1 MLLLILALLT
11 AGTQSH
17 PLGGKPVTQVTL
29 PACDRHS
36 DCLYESKCYADGE
49 EISRGYDGSTWCSGM
64 VCLNGA
70 IASWDNFNC
79 GPSTTTPPS
88 TTAKLHKASNPTTP
102 YGCVS
107 NGKWYPPG
115 SKVSRGSDGE
125 GNKHGLICGDDGQ
138 LVTWDASSHDKHTTP
153 ATTPPPMLTT
163 PLGCF
168 YNGDWYPPGSEVSR
182 GQDGYGWCFG
192 TYCDYN
198 GQLVPWDDWNCG
210 TTTEPP
216 TTIQPIPPTTELPE
230 HADNGC
236 FYNGKWYPPGSD
248 VSRGHDG
255 YGWCFGTYCGYNRQ
269 LVAWDDFDCGTT
281 TEPPTTIQPIPPT
294 TRSPPPEHAHHGCFH
309 NGKWYPPGSDI
320 TKGSD
325 NKGWCYGTFCS
336 AGGVVVAWDNRN
348 CDEPPSPTTTP
359 TPTTVP
365 VPPPTTVPIPLGCFQ
380 NGAWYEPGSE
390 ISKESDEEGWCHG
403 ISCDSSGKIVAWDDW
418 NCAATENSHP
428 KTLQPTTPPKGCYY
442 DNQWHPYGS
451 FFEGSDSSGCKY
463 GAMCDMDGKVLRW
476 DEINCKPTD

>member
-1 MLLLILALLT
+1 MLPLILALLT

-17 PLGGKPVTQVTL
+17 PLGGKPVTQTTP

-49 EISRGYDGSTWCSGM
+49 EISRGYDGSTWCYGM

-79 GPSTTTPPS
+79 GPSTITPPS
-88 TTAKLHKASNPTTP
+88 TTAKLHKTSNPTTP
-102 YGCVS
+102 HGCVS

-115 SKVSRGSDGE
+115 SEVSRGSDSE

-138 LVTWDASSHDKHTTP
+138 LITWDASSHDKHTTP
-153 ATTPPPMLTT
+153 STTLPT

-168 YNGDWYPPGSEVSR
+168 YNGDWYPPWSEVSR
-182 GQDGYGWCFG
+182 GQDDYGWCFG
-192 TYCDYN
+192 TYCCDD
-198 GQLVPWDDWNCG
+198 GQLVAWDDWNCG

-216 TTIQPIPPTTELPE
+216 MTIQPIPPTT
-230 HADNGC
+230 G
-236 FYNGKWYPPGSD
+236 
-248 VSRGHDG
+248 
-255 YGWCFGTYCGYNRQ
+255 
-269 LVAWDDFDCGTT
+269 
-281 TEPPTTIQPIPPT
+281 
-294 TRSPPPEHAHHGCFH
+294 SPPPEHAHHGCFH

-325 NKGWCYGTFCS
+325 DKGWCYGTFCS
-336 AGGVVVAWDNRN
+336 AGGEVTAWDNWN
-348 CDEPPSPTTTP
+348 CDEATTEPPSPTTTP
-359 TPTTVP
+359 TPTTAP
-365 VPPPTTVPIPLGCFQ
+365 VPTPTTVPIPLGCFQ

-390 ISKESDEEGWCHG
+390 ISKESDGEGWCHG
-403 ISCDSSGKIVAWDDW
+403 ISCDSSGRIVAWDDW
-418 NCAATENSHP
+418 NCAETVNSHP
-428 KTLQPTTPPKGCYY
+428 KKSQPTTPPKGCYY
-442 DNQWHPYGS
+442 ENQWHPYGS

-463 GAMCDMDGKVLRW
+463 GAMCDMDGQVLRW